1 MQTKDLDTLSASN
14 KWFAARDARMRNY
27 IKSSLYNEVEKLK
40 AERMRLGLGL
50 VYSTKDIHINYRDRF
65 IAIKLDNP
73 TVKDNK
79 TLRLLESDYAKQGI
93 IKRTSSQGV
102 IYRIP
107 KV

>member
-1 MQTKDLDTLSASN
+1 MQTRDLDTLSAPN
-14 KWFAARDARMRNY
+14 KWVAARDARMRNY

-40 AERMRLGLGL
+40 AERMRLGLEL
-50 VYSTKDIHINYRDRF
+50 VYSVKDIHINYRDRF

-73 TVKDNK
+73 SVKDNK
-79 TLRLLESDYAKQGI
+79 TLRLLEADYAKQGI
-93 IKRTSSQGV
+93 VKRTSAQGI